1 MSNSNLVNY
10 TKISP
15 YKTTGRNHAIDT
27 ITIHCMAG
35 NLSVETCG
43 NVFQTAKASANYGI
57 DSDGRVGM
65 YVEEKDRSRSEERR
79 VGKECRSRWSPYH

>member
-43 NVFQTAKASANYGI
+43 NVFQTAKQVLTTALILMVESAC
-57 DSDGRVGM
+57 M
-65 YVEEKDRSRSEERR
+65 
-79 VGKECRSRWSPYH
+79 